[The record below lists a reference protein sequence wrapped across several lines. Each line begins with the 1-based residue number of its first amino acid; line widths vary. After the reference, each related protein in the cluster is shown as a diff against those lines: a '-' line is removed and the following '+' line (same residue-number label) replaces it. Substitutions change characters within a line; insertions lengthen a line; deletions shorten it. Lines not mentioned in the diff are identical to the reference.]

1 MRTGTE
7 SWEVAT
13 KEAFKD
19 KSDSLIL
26 ELGKSSSEEGKGLA
40 QGDTAC

>member
-26 ELGKSSSEEGKGLA
+26 ELGKSSS
-40 QGDTAC
+40 D